1 MIYGEEGGCSLP
13 ETEGGGGGEL
23 SLSCFSVDAHES
35 THPPPFLRVG
45 LRPLLL
51 ESPVSLSARAVE
63 EEEEKRLSAVVVAV
77 L

>member
-1 MIYGEEGGCSLP
+1 M
-13 ETEGGGGGEL
+13 
-23 SLSCFSVDAHES
+23 DAHES